1 MDGIRF
7 VDTTI
12 RDGHQS
18 LWAENMTTGMMLP
31 VAEAM
36 DRAGF
41 DAIEL
46 ISSSHLKKCVRE
58 LKEDPWARVKLVSQ
72 RIKNTPLRLNAGRF
86 SAFDITPRSMYRL
99 FMERMAANGIREARI
114 SEEWNELEGWEW
126 KTKVSRDVG
135 INPVLN
141 IIYSVSPKHTD
152 EYFAERT
159 RQAASL
165 KVNRLCL
172 KDPGGL
178 LTPERV
184 QTLVPIVFA
193 NANGIPV
200 ELHTHCTTG
209 LGPLCCLEAVK
220 LGIKIVN
227 TALPPLADGSSNPSL
242 FNVAKNLRALGY
254 QTLIDEDLLKP
265 VSEHFTYIAKREG
278 FPIGAP
284 VEYDYSQYQHQVPGG
299 MISNLRFQLKKVG
312 LENKIDQALEE
323 TMQVRAELGYPIM
336 VTPLSQF
343 VGSQAAINVIVGE
356 RYKEVTDQIIQY
368 ALGYWGKEGA
378 ELMAP
383 EVKAKILDRPRA
395 KEWAERPPPEPS
407 VARAA
412 QKNER
417 REYFRRRLSPALES
431 RCKRNRRNE
440 SRRRAQRISDR
451 EPAVGKTDR
460 CIEPDARIIA
470 KSSFKKARCVV
481 SLNRSTSAGLI
492 PARIERASRTSPL
505 RSRTRIT
512 NTTNHGPLL
521 LHRRR
526 HRCIH
531 RRRPW
536 RLRRSLAQN
545 QNLGRH
551 AQHLRSRRALSNVS
565 CPGTFRRRLGD
576 SPLAR
581 SKSKRRRLVLSSSA
595 SSSSP
600 AASIC

>member
-1 MDGIRF
+1 MSTEGIKF

-31 VAEAM
+31 VAERM

-58 LKEDPWARVKLVSQ
+58 LKEDPWARVRLMSQ
-72 RIKNTPLRLNAGRF
+72 RITHTPLRLNAGRF
-86 SAFDITPRSMYRL
+86 SAFDITPKSMYRL

-114 SEEWNELEGWEW
+114 SEEWNDLEGWKW
-126 KTKVSRDVG
+126 KTQVAKDVG
-135 INPVLN
+135 INPVVNL
-141 IIYSVSPKHTD
+141 IYSVSPKHTD
-152 EYFAERT
+152 DYFAQRT
-159 RQAASL
+159 RDAASL

-184 QTLVPIVFA
+184 KTLVPIIFQ

-254 QTLIDEDLLKP
+254 KSLIDEELLKP
-265 VSEHFTYIAKREG
+265 VSDHFTYIAKREG

-299 MISNLRFQLKKVG
+299 MISNLRHQLRKVG
-312 LENKIDQALEE
+312 MEQKIDQALEE
-323 TMQVRAELGYPIM
+323 TMRVRADLGYPIM

-343 VGSQAAINVIVGE
+343 VGSQAAINVLVGQ

-368 ALGYWGKEGA
+368 ALGYWGREGA
-378 ELMAP
+378 ELMDADIK
-383 EVKAKILDRPRA
+383 EKILNRPRA
-395 KEWAERPPPEPS
+395 KEWAEWQPPEPTVQEIRKKMNAGRVS
-407 VARAA
+407 DEELLLRWNLDVEEIEAMKAA
-412 QKNER
+412 GAPKEYITTRQPLVSLLDALTKRSDYRQIVVQKGKMVIS
-417 REYFRRRLSPALES
+417 LQKATDSPA
-431 RCKRNRRNE
+431 
-440 SRRRAQRISDR
+440 
-451 EPAVGKTDR
+451 
-460 CIEPDARIIA
+460 
-470 KSSFKKARCVV
+470 
-481 SLNRSTSAGLI
+481 
-492 PARIERASRTSPL
+492 
-505 RSRTRIT
+505 
-512 NTTNHGPLL
+512 
-521 LHRRR
+521 
-526 HRCIH
+526 
-531 RRRPW
+531 
-536 RLRRSLAQN
+536 
-545 QNLGRH
+545 
-551 AQHLRSRRALSNVS
+551 
-565 CPGTFRRRLGD
+565 
-576 SPLAR
+576 
-581 SKSKRRRLVLSSSA
+581 
-595 SSSSP
+595 
-600 AASIC
+600 

>member
-1 MDGIRF
+1 VSTHGIKF

-58 LKEDPWARVKLVSQ
+58 LKEDPWARVKLMSQ
-72 RIKNTPLRLNAGRF
+72 RITHTPLRLNAGRF
-86 SAFDITPRSMYRL
+86 SAFDLTPRSMYRL

-114 SEEWNELEGWEW
+114 SEEWNELEGWKW
-126 KTKVSRDVG
+126 KTQVSRDVG
-135 INPVLN
+135 INPVPN

-152 EYFAERT
+152 GYFAQRT
-159 RQAASL
+159 RDAASL

-184 QTLVPIVFA
+184 KTLVPIMFQ
-193 NANGIPV
+193 NANSIEI

-254 QTLIDEDLLKP
+254 KTLIDEELLKP
-265 VSEHFTYIAKREG
+265 VSDHFTIIAKREG

-299 MISNLRFQLKKVG
+299 MISNLHHQLRKVG
-312 LENKIDQALEE
+312 MEKKIDQALEE

-368 ALGYWGKEGA
+368 ALGYWGREGA
-378 ELMAP
+378 ELMEP
-383 EVKAKILDRPRA
+383 TVKAKILDRPRA
-395 KEWAERPPPEPS
+395 KEWAQRQPPEPTVQELRKKMNAEGVS
-407 VARAA
+407 DEEFLLRWNLNVDEIATMRAA
-412 QKNER
+412 GAPK
-417 REYFRRRLSPALES
+417 EYITARQPLVNLIDALT
-431 RCKRNRRNE
+431 KRNDYRQIVIQKG
-440 SRRRAQRISDR
+440 ATVISLQKGV
-451 EPAVGKTDR
+451 PA
-460 CIEPDARIIA
+460 
-470 KSSFKKARCVV
+470 
-481 SLNRSTSAGLI
+481 
-492 PARIERASRTSPL
+492 
-505 RSRTRIT
+505 
-512 NTTNHGPLL
+512 
-521 LHRRR
+521 
-526 HRCIH
+526 
-531 RRRPW
+531 
-536 RLRRSLAQN
+536 
-545 QNLGRH
+545 
-551 AQHLRSRRALSNVS
+551 
-565 CPGTFRRRLGD
+565 
-576 SPLAR
+576 
-581 SKSKRRRLVLSSSA
+581 
-595 SSSSP
+595 
-600 AASIC
+600 

>member
-1 MDGIRF
+1 MSTHGIKF

-58 LKEDPWARVKLVSQ
+58 LKEDPWARVKLMSQ
-72 RIKNTPLRLNAGRF
+72 RITHTPLRLNAGRF
-86 SAFDITPRSMYRL
+86 SAFDLTPRSMYRL

-114 SEEWNELEGWEW
+114 SEEWNELEGWTW
-126 KTKVSRDVG
+126 KTQVSRDVG
-135 INPVLN
+135 INPVPN

-152 EYFAERT
+152 GYFAQRT
-159 RQAASL
+159 RDAASL

-184 QTLVPIVFA
+184 KTLVPIMFQ
-193 NANGIPV
+193 NANGIEI

-254 QTLIDEDLLKP
+254 KTLIDEELLKP
-265 VSEHFTYIAKREG
+265 VSDHFTIIAKREG

-299 MISNLRFQLKKVG
+299 MISNLRHQLRKVG
-312 LENKIDQALEE
+312 MEKKIDQALEE

-368 ALGYWGKEGA
+368 ALGYWGREGA
-378 ELMAP
+378 ELMEP
-383 EVKAKILDRPRA
+383 TVKAKILDRPRA
-395 KEWAERPPPEPS
+395 KEWAQRQPPEPTVQELRKKMNAEGVS
-407 VARAA
+407 DEEFLLRWNLNVDEIATMRAA
-412 QKNER
+412 GAPK
-417 REYFRRRLSPALES
+417 EYITARQPLVNLIDALT
-431 RCKRNRRNE
+431 KRNDYRQIVIQKG
-440 SRRRAQRISDR
+440 ATVISLQKGV
-451 EPAVGKTDR
+451 PA
-460 CIEPDARIIA
+460 
-470 KSSFKKARCVV
+470 
-481 SLNRSTSAGLI
+481 
-492 PARIERASRTSPL
+492 
-505 RSRTRIT
+505 
-512 NTTNHGPLL
+512 
-521 LHRRR
+521 
-526 HRCIH
+526 
-531 RRRPW
+531 
-536 RLRRSLAQN
+536 
-545 QNLGRH
+545 
-551 AQHLRSRRALSNVS
+551 
-565 CPGTFRRRLGD
+565 
-576 SPLAR
+576 
-581 SKSKRRRLVLSSSA
+581 
-595 SSSSP
+595 
-600 AASIC
+600 

>member
-1 MDGIRF
+1 MAQIDGIKF

-31 VAEAM
+31 VAETL

-58 LKEDPWARVKLVSQ
+58 LKEDPWARVRLM
-72 RIKNTPLRLNAGRF
+72 RERMPRTPLRLNAGRF

-114 SEEWNELEGWEW
+114 SEEWNELKGWEW

-165 KVNRLCL
+165 QVNRLCL

-184 QTLVPIVFA
+184 RTLVPIMFA
-193 NANGIPV
+193 NANGIAI

-254 QTLIDEDLLKP
+254 KTLIDEEALKP
-265 VSEHFTYIAKREG
+265 VSKHFTYIAKREG
-278 FPIGAP
+278 FPIGEP

-299 MISNLRFQLKKVG
+299 MISNLRFQLRKVG
-312 LENKIDQALEE
+312 MEKNIDQALEE
-323 TMQVRAELGYPIM
+323 TMRVRAELGYPIM

-343 VGSQAAINVIVGE
+343 VGSQAAINVIVGD

-378 ELMAP
+378 ELMDPA
-383 EVKAKILDRPRA
+383 VKAKIMDRPRA
-395 KEWAERPPPEPS
+395 KEWAVWQPPEPTIAELRKKMNAENVS
-407 VARAA
+407 DEEFLLRWNLNVEEIDAMRAA
-412 QKNER
+412 GAPKEYLTSRQPLVNLVEALSKRKDYRQIVIQKG
-417 REYFRRRLSPALES
+417 
-431 RCKRNRRNE
+431 
-440 SRRRAQRISDR
+440 DM
-451 EPAVGKTDR
+451 
-460 CIEPDARIIA
+460 
-470 KSSFKKARCVV
+470 VV
-481 SLNRSTSAGLI
+481 SLNRST
-492 PARIERASRTSPL
+492 PA
-505 RSRTRIT
+505 
-512 NTTNHGPLL
+512 
-521 LHRRR
+521 
-526 HRCIH
+526 
-531 RRRPW
+531 
-536 RLRRSLAQN
+536 
-545 QNLGRH
+545 
-551 AQHLRSRRALSNVS
+551 V
-565 CPGTFRRRLGD
+565 
-576 SPLAR
+576 
-581 SKSKRRRLVLSSSA
+581 
-595 SSSSP
+595 
-600 AASIC
+600 

>member
-1 MDGIRF
+1 MTNLRVLRGENLSHTMAQTDGIRF

-72 RIKNTPLRLNAGRF
+72 RITRTPLRLNAGRF

-114 SEEWNELEGWEW
+114 SEEWNELEGWRW
-126 KTKVSRDVG
+126 KTEVAREVG

-141 IIYSVSPKHTD
+141 LIYSVSPKHTD
-152 EYFAERT
+152 EYFAQRT
-159 RQAASL
+159 RDAASL
-165 KVNRLCL
+165 RVNRLCL

-184 QTLVPIVFA
+184 KTLLPIMFE
-193 NANGIPV
+193 NANGIPI

-227 TALPPLADGSSNPSL
+227 TALPPLSDGSSNPSL

-265 VSEHFTYIAKREG
+265 VSEHFRFIAKREG
-278 FPIGAP
+278 FPIGTP
-284 VEYDYSQYQHQVPGG
+284 VEYDYTQYQHQVPGG
-299 MISNLRFQLKKVG
+299 MISNLRHQLRKVG
-312 LENKIDQALEE
+312 LEHKIDQALEE

-356 RYKEVTDQIIQY
+356 RYKEVTDQVIKF
-368 ALGYWGKEGA
+368 ALGHAGAEGA
-378 ELMAP
+378 RDMDP
-383 EVKAKILDRPRA
+383 NVQDKILDRPRA
-395 KEWAERPPPEPS
+395 KEWAKWQPDDPNPS
-407 VARAA
+407 
-412 QKNER
+412 EM
-417 REYFRRRLSPALES
+417 RRRLNAEGTSDEELLLRWIVGKEDIDAMRANPRPLEYFNPEQPLVNLLQELS
-431 RCKRNRRNE
+431 KRAKHRQIYVQTPGFSVTLE
-440 SRRRAQRISDR
+440 RRA
-451 EPAVGKTDR
+451 
-460 CIEPDARIIA
+460 
-470 KSSFKKARCVV
+470 
-481 SLNRSTSAGLI
+481 
-492 PARIERASRTSPL
+492 
-505 RSRTRIT
+505 
-512 NTTNHGPLL
+512 
-521 LHRRR
+521 
-526 HRCIH
+526 
-531 RRRPW
+531 
-536 RLRRSLAQN
+536 
-545 QNLGRH
+545 
-551 AQHLRSRRALSNVS
+551 
-565 CPGTFRRRLGD
+565 
-576 SPLAR
+576 
-581 SKSKRRRLVLSSSA
+581 
-595 SSSSP
+595 
-600 AASIC
+600 

>member
-1 MDGIRF
+1 MTGDGIRF

-31 VAEAM
+31 VADAM

-58 LKEDPWARVKLVSQ
+58 LKEDPWARVKLM
-72 RIKNTPLRLNAGRF
+72 RERMPRTLLRLNAGRF
-86 SAFDITPRSMYRL
+86 SAFDLTPRSMYRL

-114 SEEWNELEGWEW
+114 SEEWNELEGWAW
-126 KTKVSRDVG
+126 KVEVARDVG
-135 INPVLN
+135 INPVPN

-159 RQAASL
+159 RHAASL

-184 QTLVPIVFA
+184 QTLVPIMFQ
-193 NANGIPV
+193 NANGIPL

-254 QTLIDEDLLKP
+254 KTLIDEELLKP

-284 VEYDYSQYQHQVPGG
+284 VEYDYAQYQHQVPGG
-299 MISNLRFQLKKVG
+299 MISNLRFQLRKVG
-312 LENKIDQALEE
+312 MEHKIDQALAE
-323 TMQVRAELGYPIM
+323 TMRVRADLGYPIM

-383 EVKAKILDRPRA
+383 EVKARIMDRPRA
-395 KEWAERPPPEPS
+395 KEWAEWQPPEPT
-407 VARAA
+407 VAEIRKKMDAEHVSDEELLLRWNLGVDEIEAMRAA
-412 QKNER
+412 GAPK
-417 REYFRRRLSPALES
+417 EYL
-431 RCKRNRRNE
+431 
-440 SRRRAQRISDR
+440 
-451 EPAVGKTDR
+451 T
-460 CIEPDARIIA
+460 ARQPL
-470 KSSFKKARCVV
+470 VNLLD
-481 SLNRSTSAGLI
+481 SL
-492 PARIERASRTSPL
+492 
-505 RSRTRIT
+505 
-512 NTTNHGPLL
+512 
-521 LHRRR
+521 
-526 HRCIH
+526 
-531 RRRPW
+531 
-536 RLRRSLAQN
+536 
-545 QNLGRH
+545 
-551 AQHLRSRRALSNVS
+551 
-565 CPGTFRRRLGD
+565 
-576 SPLAR
+576 
-581 SKSKRRRLVLSSSA
+581 SKRTEYRQIVIQKGDMVLSLQKDV
-595 SSSSP
+595 
-600 AASIC
+600 AAKNL

>member
-1 MDGIRF
+1 VSTDGIKF

-58 LKEDPWARVKLVSQ
+58 LKEDPWARVKLMSQ
-72 RIKNTPLRLNAGRF
+72 RITHTPLRLNAGRF
-86 SAFDITPRSMYRL
+86 SAFDLTPRSMYRL

-114 SEEWNELEGWEW
+114 SEEWNELEGWTW
-126 KTKVSRDVG
+126 KTQVSRDVG
-135 INPVLN
+135 INPVPN

-152 EYFAERT
+152 EYFAQRT
-159 RQAASL
+159 RDAASL

-178 LTPERV
+178 LTPERIK
-184 QTLVPIVFA
+184 TLVPMMFQ
-193 NANGIPV
+193 NANGIEI

-254 QTLIDEDLLKP
+254 KTLINEELLKP
-265 VSEHFTYIAKREG
+265 VSDHFTFIAKREG

-299 MISNLRFQLKKVG
+299 MISNLRHQLRKVG
-312 LENKIDQALEE
+312 LEQKIDQALEE

-368 ALGYWGKEGA
+368 ALGYWGREGA
-378 ELMAP
+378 ELMEP
-383 EVKAKILDRPRA
+383 GVKAKILDRPRA
-395 KEWAERPPPEPS
+395 KEWAQRQPPEPTVQELRKKMNAEGVS
-407 VARAA
+407 DEEFLLRWNLNVDEIETMRAA
-412 QKNER
+412 GPPK
-417 REYFRRRLSPALES
+417 EYLTARQPLVNLIDALS
-431 RCKRNRRNE
+431 KRNDY
-440 SRRRAQRISDR
+440 SQIVIQKGATVISLQKGA
-451 EPAVGKTDR
+451 P
-460 CIEPDARIIA
+460 P
-470 KSSFKKARCVV
+470 S
-481 SLNRSTSAGLI
+481 
-492 PARIERASRTSPL
+492 
-505 RSRTRIT
+505 
-512 NTTNHGPLL
+512 
-521 LHRRR
+521 
-526 HRCIH
+526 
-531 RRRPW
+531 
-536 RLRRSLAQN
+536 
-545 QNLGRH
+545 
-551 AQHLRSRRALSNVS
+551 
-565 CPGTFRRRLGD
+565 
-576 SPLAR
+576 
-581 SKSKRRRLVLSSSA
+581 
-595 SSSSP
+595 
-600 AASIC
+600 

>member
-1 MDGIRF
+1 VSTEGITF

-31 VAEAM
+31 VAERM
-36 DRAGF
+36 DQAGF

-58 LKEDPWARVKLVSQ
+58 LKEDPWARVRLMSQ
-72 RIKNTPLRLNAGRF
+72 RITRTPLRLNAGRF
-86 SAFDITPRSMYRL
+86 SAFDITPKSMYRL

-114 SEEWNELEGWEW
+114 SEEWNELEGWTW
-126 KTKVSRDVG
+126 KVQVSRDVG
-135 INPVLN
+135 INPVINL
-141 IIYSVSPKHTD
+141 IYSVSPKHTD
-152 EYFAERT
+152 EYFAQRT
-159 RQAASL
+159 RDAASL

-178 LTPERV
+178 LTPDRV
-184 QTLVPIVFA
+184 KTLVPIIFQ

-220 LGIKIVN
+220 LGIRIVN

-254 QTLIDEDLLKP
+254 ETIIDEELLKP

-299 MISNLRFQLKKVG
+299 MISNLRFQLRKVG
-312 LENKIDQALEE
+312 MEQKIDQALEE

-368 ALGYWGKEGA
+368 ALGYWGREGA
-378 ELMAP
+378 ELLDP
-383 EVKAKILDRPRA
+383 QVKAKILDRPRA
-395 KEWAERPPPEPS
+395 KEWAQWQPPEPTIPEIRKKMNAEGVSDEELLLRWNLS
-407 VARAA
+407 VEEIATMQAAGAPKEYLTAR
-412 QKNER
+412 QPLVNLLDE
-417 REYFRRRLSPALES
+417 LS
-431 RCKRNRRNE
+431 KRNQYRQIVVQKGE
-440 SRRRAQRISDR
+440 MVISLQR
-451 EPAVGKTDR
+451 G
-460 CIEPDARIIA
+460 
-470 KSSFKKARCVV
+470 
-481 SLNRSTSAGLI
+481 TSA
-492 PARIERASRTSPL
+492 
-505 RSRTRIT
+505 
-512 NTTNHGPLL
+512 
-521 LHRRR
+521 
-526 HRCIH
+526 
-531 RRRPW
+531 
-536 RLRRSLAQN
+536 
-545 QNLGRH
+545 
-551 AQHLRSRRALSNVS
+551 
-565 CPGTFRRRLGD
+565 
-576 SPLAR
+576 
-581 SKSKRRRLVLSSSA
+581 
-595 SSSSP
+595 
-600 AASIC
+600 

>member
-1 MDGIRF
+1 MAQSDGIKF

-58 LKEDPWARVKLVSQ
+58 LKEDPWARVKLVSE
-72 RIKNTPLRLNAGRF
+72 RITRTPLRLNAGRF

-114 SEEWNELEGWEW
+114 SEEWNELEGWTW
-126 KTKVSRDVG
+126 KCKVANDVG
-135 INPVLN
+135 INPVPN

-165 KVNRLCL
+165 GVNRLCL

-184 QTLVPIVFA
+184 QTLVPIMFA
-193 NANGIPV
+193 NADGIPI

-254 QTLIDEDLLKP
+254 KTLIDEEMLKP
-265 VSEHFTYIAKREG
+265 VSDHFTYIAKREG
-278 FPIGAP
+278 FPIGEP
-284 VEYDYSQYQHQVPGG
+284 VEYDYSQYLHQVPGG
-299 MISNLRFQLKKVG
+299 MISNLRFQLRKVG
-312 LENKIDQALEE
+312 MESKIDQALEE
-323 TMQVRAELGYPIM
+323 TMRVRAELGYPIM

-395 KEWAERPPPEPS
+395 KEWAVWQPPEPS
-407 VARAA
+407 VAELRKKMKAEHVSDEEFLLRWNLNVEEIEAMRAA
-412 QKNER
+412 GAPK
-417 REYFRRRLSPALES
+417 EYLTS
-431 RCKRNRRNE
+431 R
-440 SRRRAQRISDR
+440 Q
-451 EPAVGKTDR
+451 
-460 CIEPDARIIA
+460 
-470 KSSFKKARCVV
+470 
-481 SLNRSTSAGLI
+481 
-492 PARIERASRTSPL
+492 PL
-505 RSRTRIT
+505 V
-512 NTTNHGPLL
+512 
-521 LHRRR
+521 
-526 HRCIH
+526 
-531 RRRPW
+531 
-536 RLRRSLAQN
+536 
-545 QNLGRH
+545 NLVE
-551 AQHLRSRRALSNVS
+551 ALSKRKD
-565 CPGTFRRRLGD
+565 FRQIVIQKGD
-576 SPLAR
+576 IAISLQR
-581 SKSKRRRLVLSSSA
+581 
-595 SSSSP
+595 
-600 AASIC
+600 

>member
-31 VAEAM
+31 VAERM
-36 DRAGF
+36 DQAGF

-58 LKEDPWARVKLVSQ
+58 LKENPWDRVRLVSR
-72 RIKNTPLRLNAGRF
+72 RITHAPLRLNAGRF
-86 SAFDITPRSMYRL
+86 SAFDLTPKSMYAL

-114 SEEWNELEGWEW
+114 SEEWNELEGWQW
-126 KTKVSRDVG
+126 KVQVARKVG
-135 INPVLN
+135 INPVPN

-165 KVNRLCL
+165 KVKRLCL

-184 QTLVPIVFA
+184 KTLVPIMFQ
-193 NANGIPV
+193 NANGIPL

-242 FNVAKNLRALGY
+242 FNVARNLRALGY
-254 QTLIDEDLLKP
+254 ETLIDEELLKP
-265 VSEHFTYIAKREG
+265 VSDHFTCIAKREG
-278 FPIGAP
+278 FAVGAP

-299 MISNLRFQLKKVG
+299 MISNLRFQLRKVG
-312 LENKIDQALEE
+312 MEDKVDQALEE
-323 TMQVRAELGYPIM
+323 TQQVRAELGYPIM

-368 ALGYWGKEGA
+368 ALGYWGHEGA
-378 ELMAP
+378 ELMDPAI
-383 EVKAKILDRPRA
+383 KAKILDRSRA
-395 KEWAERPPPEPS
+395 KEWAAWEPPEPS
-407 VARAA
+407 V
-412 QKNER
+412 
-417 REYFRRRLSPALES
+417 REIRKKMNAEGV
-431 RCKRNRRNE
+431 
-440 SRRRAQRISDR
+440 SD
-451 EPAVGKTDR
+451 ED
-460 CIEPDARIIA
+460 
-470 KSSFKKARCVV
+470 
-481 SLNRSTSAGLI
+481 
-492 PARIERASRTSPL
+492 
-505 RSRTRIT
+505 
-512 NTTNHGPLL
+512 LL
-521 LHRRR
+521 LR
-526 HRCIH
+526 
-531 RRRPW
+531 W
-536 RLRRSLAQN
+536 
-545 QNLGRH
+545 NLSVEEIETMKAAGAPKEYLTAR
-551 AQHLRSRRALSNVS
+551 QPLVNLLDALSK
-565 CPGTFRRRLGD
+565 
-576 SPLAR
+576 R
-581 SKSKRRRLVLSSSA
+581 SNYRQIVVQKGEMVISLQKGSA
-595 SSSSP
+595 T
-600 AASIC
+600 A

>member
-1 MDGIRF
+1 MVQTDGIKF

-31 VAEAM
+31 VAETL

-58 LKEDPWARVKLVSQ
+58 LKEDPWARVRLM
-72 RIKNTPLRLNAGRF
+72 RERMPRTPLRLNAGRF

-165 KVNRLCL
+165 QVNRLCL

-184 QTLVPIVFA
+184 QTLVPIMFA
-193 NANGIPV
+193 NANGIPI

-254 QTLIDEDLLKP
+254 KTLIDEEALKP

-278 FPIGAP
+278 FPIGEP

-299 MISNLRFQLKKVG
+299 MISNLRFQLRKVG
-312 LENKIDQALEE
+312 MESKIDQALEE
-323 TMQVRAELGYPIM
+323 TMRVRAELGYPIM

-343 VGSQAAINVIVGE
+343 VGSQAAINVIVGD

-378 ELMAP
+378 ELMDPA
-383 EVKAKILDRPRA
+383 VKTKIMDRPRA
-395 KEWAERPPPEPS
+395 KEWAAWQPPEPS
-407 VARAA
+407 IAELRKKMNAENVSDEEFLLRWNLNVEEIDAMRAA
-412 QKNER
+412 GAPKEYLTSRQPLVNLVEALSKRKDYRQIVIQKG
-417 REYFRRRLSPALES
+417 
-431 RCKRNRRNE
+431 
-440 SRRRAQRISDR
+440 DM
-451 EPAVGKTDR
+451 
-460 CIEPDARIIA
+460 
-470 KSSFKKARCVV
+470 VV
-481 SLNRSTSAGLI
+481 SLNRST
-492 PARIERASRTSPL
+492 PA
-505 RSRTRIT
+505 
-512 NTTNHGPLL
+512 
-521 LHRRR
+521 
-526 HRCIH
+526 
-531 RRRPW
+531 
-536 RLRRSLAQN
+536 
-545 QNLGRH
+545 
-551 AQHLRSRRALSNVS
+551 V
-565 CPGTFRRRLGD
+565 
-576 SPLAR
+576 
-581 SKSKRRRLVLSSSA
+581 
-595 SSSSP
+595 
-600 AASIC
+600 

>member
-1 MDGIRF
+1 VSSDGIKF

-31 VAEAM
+31 VAERM

-58 LKEDPWARVKLVSQ
+58 LKEDPWARIRLMRERV
-72 RIKNTPLRLNAGRF
+72 RHTPLRLNAGRF

-114 SEEWNELEGWEW
+114 SEEWNELEGWRW
-126 KTKVSRDVG
+126 KTRVARDVG
-135 INPVLN
+135 INPVPN

-178 LTPERV
+178 LTPERIK
-184 QTLVPIVFA
+184 TLVPMIFQ
-193 NANGIPV
+193 NSDGIPV

-254 QTLIDEDLLKP
+254 ETLIDEELLKP
-265 VSEHFTYIAKREG
+265 VSQHFTYIAKREG

-299 MISNLRFQLKKVG
+299 MISNLRFQLRKVG
-312 LENKIDQALEE
+312 MEHKLDQALEE

-368 ALGYWGKEGA
+368 ALGYWGREGA
-378 ELMAP
+378 ELMDSN
-383 EVKAKILDRPRA
+383 VKEKILNRPRA
-395 KEWAERPPPEPS
+395 KEWAEWQPPEPS
-407 VARAA
+407 VAEIRKKMGAGGVSDEELLLRWNLSVEEIAAMRAA
-412 QKNER
+412 GAPKEYLTARKPIVTLLDELSKRSGYRQIVVQKGE
-417 REYFRRRLSPALES
+417 LV
-431 RCKRNRRNE
+431 
-440 SRRRAQRISDR
+440 IS
-451 EPAVGKTDR
+451 
-460 CIEPDARIIA
+460 
-470 KSSFKKARCVV
+470 
-481 SLNRSTSAGLI
+481 
-492 PARIERASRTSPL
+492 
-505 RSRTRIT
+505 
-512 NTTNHGPLL
+512 
-521 LHRRR
+521 LHR
-526 HRCIH
+526 
-531 RRRPW
+531 
-536 RLRRSLAQN
+536 
-545 QNLGRH
+545 
-551 AQHLRSRRALSNVS
+551 
-565 CPGTFRRRLGD
+565 
-576 SPLAR
+576 
-581 SKSKRRRLVLSSSA
+581 
-595 SSSSP
+595 
-600 AASIC
+600 

>member
-1 MDGIRF
+1 MSTDGIKF

-31 VAEAM
+31 VAERL

-58 LKEDPWARVKLVSQ
+58 LKEDPWARVRLM
-72 RIKNTPLRLNAGRF
+72 RERMPLTPLRLNAGRF
-86 SAFDITPRSMYRL
+86 SAFDLTPRSMYRL

-114 SEEWNELEGWEW
+114 SEEWNELEGWTW
-126 KTKVSRDVG
+126 KTQVARDVG
-135 INPVLN
+135 INPVINL
-141 IIYSVSPKHTD
+141 IYSVSPKHTD

-184 QTLVPIVFA
+184 QTLVPVIFA
-193 NANGIPV
+193 NANGIEV

-220 LGIKIVN
+220 LGIRIVN

-254 QTLIDEDLLKP
+254 ETLIDEEILKP
-265 VSEHFTYIAKREG
+265 VSEHFTRIANREG

-299 MISNLRFQLKKVG
+299 MISNLRHQLRKVG
-312 LENKIDQALEE
+312 MENKIDQALEE
-323 TMQVRAELGYPIM
+323 TMFVRAELGYPIM

-368 ALGYWGKEGA
+368 ALGYWGREGA
-378 ELMAP
+378 ELMDP

-407 VARAA
+407 VQELRKKMGAEGVSDEDFLLRWNLTVEEIATMRAA
-412 QKNER
+412 GPIK
-417 REYFRRRLSPALES
+417 EYVTAQQPLINLLDELSKRS
-431 RCKRNRRNE
+431 RCRQIFIHKGNMT
-440 SRRRAQRISDR
+440 IS
-451 EPAVGKTDR
+451 
-460 CIEPDARIIA
+460 
-470 KSSFKKARCVV
+470 
-481 SLNRSTSAGLI
+481 LQRSTDA
-492 PARIERASRTSPL
+492 
-505 RSRTRIT
+505 
-512 NTTNHGPLL
+512 
-521 LHRRR
+521 
-526 HRCIH
+526 
-531 RRRPW
+531 
-536 RLRRSLAQN
+536 
-545 QNLGRH
+545 
-551 AQHLRSRRALSNVS
+551 
-565 CPGTFRRRLGD
+565 
-576 SPLAR
+576 
-581 SKSKRRRLVLSSSA
+581 
-595 SSSSP
+595 
-600 AASIC
+600 

>member
-1 MDGIRF
+1 MITLDGIRF

-31 VAEAM
+31 VADAM

-58 LKEDPWARVKLVSQ
+58 LKEDPWARVRLM
-72 RIKNTPLRLNAGRF
+72 RERMPRTPLRLNAGRF
-86 SAFDITPRSMYRL
+86 SAFDLTPRSMYRL

-114 SEEWNELEGWEW
+114 SEEWNELEGWAW
-126 KTKVSRDVG
+126 KVQVARDVE
-135 INPVLN
+135 INPVPN

-159 RQAASL
+159 RHAASL

-184 QTLVPIVFA
+184 QTLVPIMFQ
-193 NANGIPV
+193 NAGGIPV

-254 QTLIDEDLLKP
+254 KTLIDEEILKP
-265 VSEHFTYIAKREG
+265 VSDHFTYIAKREG
-278 FPIGAP
+278 FPIGEPA
-284 VEYDYSQYQHQVPGG
+284 EYDYAQYQHQVPGG
-299 MISNLRFQLKKVG
+299 MISNLRFQLRKVG
-312 LENKIDQALEE
+312 MKHKINQALEE
-323 TMQVRAELGYPIM
+323 TMRVRAELGYPIM

-378 ELMAP
+378 ELMAAD
-383 EVKAKILDRPRA
+383 VKAKILDRPRA
-395 KEWAERPPPEPS
+395 KEWAEWQPPEPTVGEIRKKMNAEHVS
-407 VARAA
+407 DEELLLRWNLGVDEIEAMRAA
-412 QKNER
+412 GAPKEYLTARQPLVNLLDALSKRSEYRQIVIQKGNM
-417 REYFRRRLSPALES
+417 
-431 RCKRNRRNE
+431 
-440 SRRRAQRISDR
+440 
-451 EPAVGKTDR
+451 
-460 CIEPDARIIA
+460 
-470 KSSFKKARCVV
+470 VV
-481 SLNRSTSAGLI
+481 SLQRDATPS
-492 PARIERASRTSPL
+492 
-505 RSRTRIT
+505 
-512 NTTNHGPLL
+512 
-521 LHRRR
+521 
-526 HRCIH
+526 
-531 RRRPW
+531 
-536 RLRRSLAQN
+536 
-545 QNLGRH
+545 
-551 AQHLRSRRALSNVS
+551 
-565 CPGTFRRRLGD
+565 
-576 SPLAR
+576 
-581 SKSKRRRLVLSSSA
+581 
-595 SSSSP
+595 
-600 AASIC
+600 

>member
-1 MDGIRF
+1 MILQSTTGPIDVSTEGIKF

-31 VAEAM
+31 VAERM

-58 LKEDPWARVKLVSQ
+58 LKEDPWARVRLMSQ
-72 RIKNTPLRLNAGRF
+72 RITHTPLRLNAGRF
-86 SAFDITPRSMYRL
+86 SAFDITPKSMYRL

-114 SEEWNELEGWEW
+114 SEEWNDLEGWKW
-126 KTKVSRDVG
+126 KTQVAKDVG
-135 INPVLN
+135 INPVVNL
-141 IIYSVSPKHTD
+141 IYSVSPKHTD
-152 EYFAERT
+152 DYFAQRT
-159 RQAASL
+159 RDAASL

-184 QTLVPIVFA
+184 KTLVPIIFQ

-254 QTLIDEDLLKP
+254 KSLIDEELLKP
-265 VSEHFTYIAKREG
+265 VSDHFTYIAKREG

-299 MISNLRFQLKKVG
+299 MISNLRHQLRKVG
-312 LENKIDQALEE
+312 MEQKIDQALEE
-323 TMQVRAELGYPIM
+323 TMRVRAELGYPIM

-343 VGSQAAINVIVGE
+343 VGSQAAINVIVGQ

-368 ALGYWGKEGA
+368 ALGYWGGEGA
-378 ELMAP
+378 ELMDADIK
-383 EVKAKILDRPRA
+383 EKILNRPRA
-395 KEWAERPPPEPS
+395 KEWAEWQPPEPTVQEIRKKMNAERVS
-407 VARAA
+407 DEELLLRWNLNVEEIEAVKAA
-412 QKNER
+412 GAPK
-417 REYFRRRLSPALES
+417 EYITTRQPL
-431 RCKRNRRNE
+431 
-440 SRRRAQRISDR
+440 
-451 EPAVGKTDR
+451 
-460 CIEPDARIIA
+460 
-470 KSSFKKARCVV
+470 V
-481 SLNRSTSAGLI
+481 SLLDALTKRSEYRQIVVQKGKMVI
-492 PARIERASRTSPL
+492 
-505 RSRTRIT
+505 
-512 NTTNHGPLL
+512 
-521 LHRRR
+521 
-526 HRCIH
+526 
-531 RRRPW
+531 
-536 RLRRSLAQN
+536 SLQKA
-545 QNLGRH
+545 
-551 AQHLRSRRALSNVS
+551 
-565 CPGTFRRRLGD
+565 TD
-576 SPLAR
+576 SP
-581 SKSKRRRLVLSSSA
+581 V
-595 SSSSP
+595 
-600 AASIC
+600 

>member
-1 MDGIRF
+1 MAQRDGIKF

-58 LKEDPWARVKLVSQ
+58 LKEDPWARVKLVSE
-72 RIKNTPLRLNAGRF
+72 RITRTPLRLNAGRF

-114 SEEWNELEGWEW
+114 SEEWNELEGWTW
-126 KTKVSRDVG
+126 KVKVSRDVG
-135 INPVLN
+135 INPVPN

-159 RQAASL
+159 HQAASL
-165 KVNRLCL
+165 KVTRLCL

-178 LTPERV
+178 LTPERL
-184 QTLVPIVFA
+184 QTLVPIMFA
-193 NANGIPV
+193 NASGIPL

-254 QTLIDEDLLKP
+254 ETLIDEEILKP
-265 VSEHFTYIAKREG
+265 VSDHFTYIAKREG
-278 FPIGAP
+278 FPIGEP

-299 MISNLRFQLKKVG
+299 MISNLRFQLRKVG
-312 LENKIDQALEE
+312 MESKIDQALEE
-323 TMQVRAELGYPIM
+323 TMRVRADLGYPIM

-378 ELMAP
+378 ELMTP
-383 EVKAKILDRPRA
+383 DVKAKIMDRPRA
-395 KEWAERPPPEPS
+395 KEWAKWQPPEPTVAEIRKKMNAENCSDEELLLRWNLS
-407 VARAA
+407 VEEIETMRAA
-412 QKNER
+412 GAPKEYLTARQPLVNLLDALAKRSDYRQIVIQKG
-417 REYFRRRLSPALES
+417 
-431 RCKRNRRNE
+431 
-440 SRRRAQRISDR
+440 DM
-451 EPAVGKTDR
+451 
-460 CIEPDARIIA
+460 
-470 KSSFKKARCVV
+470 VV
-481 SLNRSTSAGLI
+481 SLNRKA
-492 PARIERASRTSPL
+492 AA
-505 RSRTRIT
+505 
-512 NTTNHGPLL
+512 
-521 LHRRR
+521 
-526 HRCIH
+526 
-531 RRRPW
+531 
-536 RLRRSLAQN
+536 
-545 QNLGRH
+545 
-551 AQHLRSRRALSNVS
+551 VS
-565 CPGTFRRRLGD
+565 
-576 SPLAR
+576 
-581 SKSKRRRLVLSSSA
+581 
-595 SSSSP
+595 
-600 AASIC
+600 